1 MAKKANQSKDIYSKR
16 CALTNPDPV
25 DIHVGQRVRAR
36 RKMLGLSQ
44 TQLGKELGVTF
55 QQVQKYERGTNRI
68 GSSRLFKITTVL
80 DAPVAYFFEGAETK
94 LPGYNQS
101 LEALDADTFE
111 RQETQELVEAYYR
124 IADPRIRKKIVG
136 LVRLL
141 ASGVDEYG
149 M

>member
-1 MAKKANQSKDIYSKR
+1 MNKS
-16 CALTNPDPV
+16 PDPIDV
-25 DIHVGQRVRAR
+25 HVGQRVRAR

-44 TQLGKELGVTF
+44 TQLGTELGVTF

-68 GSSRLFKITTVL
+68 GSSRLFRMSTTL
-80 DAPVAYFFEGAETK
+80 DVPVAYFFEGAETK
-94 LPGYNQS
+94 LPGYNAAS
-101 LEALDADTFE
+101 EGLDGDAFD

-124 IADPRIRKKIVG
+124 IADPRIRKKVLG
-136 LVRLL
+136 LARLL

>member
-1 MAKKANQSKDIYSKR
+1 MIKS
-16 CALTNPDPV
+16 PDPIDV
-25 DIHVGQRVRAR
+25 HVGQRVRAR

-68 GSSRLFKITTVL
+68 GSSRLFRMSTTL
-80 DAPVAYFFEGAETK
+80 DVPVAYFFEGAETK
-94 LPGYNQS
+94 LPGYSDAVGS
-101 LEALDADTFE
+101 LDGDAFD

-124 IADPRIRKKIVG
+124 IADPRIRKKVLG
-136 LVRLL
+136 LARLL

>member
-1 MAKKANQSKDIYSKR
+1 MSSEPTIK
-16 CALTNPDPV
+16 NPDPI

-68 GSSRLFKITTVL
+68 GSSRLFKMSTTL
-80 DAPVAYFFEGAETK
+80 DVPVSYFFEGAETK
-94 LPGYNQS
+94 LPGYNDSVES
-101 LEALDADTFE
+101 LGEDAFDK
-111 RQETQELVEAYYR
+111 QETQELVEAYYR
-124 IADPRIRKKIVG
+124 IADPRIRKKVLG
-136 LVRLL
+136 LARLL
-141 ASGVDEYG
+141 SSGVDEYG

>member
-1 MAKKANQSKDIYSKR
+1 MNKGPDPIDIY
-16 CALTNPDPV
+16 
-25 DIHVGQRVRAR
+25 VGQRVRAR

-68 GSSRLFKITTVL
+68 GSSRLFRMATVL
-80 DAPVAYFFEGAETK
+80 DVPVSYFFEGAETQ
-94 LPGYNQS
+94 LPGYEEGLNAMDGS
-101 LEALDADTFE
+101 VFE

-124 IADPRIRKKIVG
+124 IADPRIRKKVLG
-136 LVRLL
+136 LARLL

>member
-1 MAKKANQSKDIYSKR
+1 MINS
-16 CALTNPDPV
+16 PDPV

-68 GSSRLFKITTVL
+68 GSSRLFKMSTSL
-80 DAPVAYFFEGAETK
+80 DVPVAYFFEGAETK
-94 LPGYNQS
+94 LPGYHEN
-101 LEALDADTFE
+101 LEALDGEAFE

-124 IADPRIRKKIVG
+124 IADPRIRKKVLG
-136 LVRLL
+136 LARLL

>member
-1 MAKKANQSKDIYSKR
+1 MIK
-16 CALTNPDPV
+16 TPDPV

-68 GSSRLFKITTVL
+68 GSSRLFRMSTTL
-80 DAPVAYFFEGAETK
+80 DVPVAYFFEGAETK
-94 LPGYNQS
+94 LPGYN
-101 LEALDADTFE
+101 EAMGALDGDAFD
-111 RQETQELVEAYYR
+111 RQETKELVEAYYR
-124 IADPRIRKKIVG
+124 IADPRIRKKVLG
-136 LVRLL
+136 LARLL

>member
-1 MAKKANQSKDIYSKR
+1 MNKS
-16 CALTNPDPV
+16 PDPIDV
-25 DIHVGQRVRAR
+25 HVGQRVRAR

-44 TQLGKELGVTF
+44 TQLGTELGVTF

-68 GSSRLFKITTVL
+68 GSSRLFRMSTTL
-80 DAPVAYFFEGAETK
+80 DVPVAYFFEGAETK
-94 LPGYNQS
+94 LPGYNAAG
-101 LEALDADTFE
+101 EGVDGDAFE

-124 IADPRIRKKIVG
+124 IADPRIRKKVLG
-136 LVRLL
+136 LARLL

>member
-1 MAKKANQSKDIYSKR
+1 MNKS
-16 CALTNPDPV
+16 PDPIDV
-25 DIHVGQRVRAR
+25 YVGQRVRAR

-44 TQLGKELGVTF
+44 TQLGNELGVTF

-68 GSSRLFKITTVL
+68 GSSRLFRMSTTL
-80 DAPVAYFFEGAETK
+80 DVPVAYFFEGAETK
-94 LPGYNQS
+94 LPGYNAAI
-101 LEALDADTFE
+101 EGMDEDAFE

-124 IADPRIRKKIVG
+124 IADPRIRKKVLG
-136 LVRLL
+136 LARLL